1 MSLKNKIAVCLG
13 GSRSPNAM
21 PSPCTDHRVRRTRS
35 TLGFVAALA
44 ILPALLAVVIAAD
57 PAPGLP
63 AGADAYA
70 ELGKVNFDTSY
81 GAIYAIQ
88 NEIIKASPEQLKA
101 IEAKLLVVL
110 QKPGTAQWA
119 KEFICKTLRQIG
131 SEKCVPA
138 LAALLT
144 DEKLSHVAR
153 YGLQNSACPAAGEA
167 LLAALDKV
175 SGKPKIGV
183 VTSLGERHEA
193 KAVAPLTRL
202 MVDADP
208 QLAGAAITA
217 LGRIGG
223 AKCAAI
229 LAEAKPADAL
239 VARRAEAVAMCADT
253 MLATNAFEAANYY
266 RWLFTMV
273 NTPAARIAGLRG
285 LVRAE
290 KAKAMPTVLD
300 ALGDRMPAVQKAAVR
315 CLLDFSGAE
324 ATKAFA
330 GRLAGL
336 SPELQVNLLLA
347 LMDRGDRAALPAVTA
362 LAASDNEPVRVAAIT
377 ALGKLGNESS
387 LDALL
392 KAAATGG
399 DTATAA
405 TESLKIIAGKSVDRA
420 LLKRIEGADGKT
432 KTLLIQT
439 LGARRVVAALT
450 VLEKAAADKDGAVSG
465 EAFKALGLVADEEGL
480 PRLVALVEKS
490 PDNTDAQDAL
500 VTASRRM
507 YNQKAVETI
516 LLAAVGRS
524 QGDAHSA
531 LLKVLGQVG
540 GPAAYE
546 TLRAA
551 LKDRDEK
558 VRDAAVRAL
567 ASADDAGVLPDLL
580 GVIQSSPNKIHRVL
594 ALRGYTRI
602 AGLGGRRAEDG
613 TLKLLKAAL
622 PAAREPDEK
631 KLLLGALA
639 NIHNT
644 GALKTIEPLLADE
657 TIKAEAGNAYLKVV
671 ESIGKKQHNDAVAAL
686 KKCLELTQDAATRAR
701 AGKLLEKF
709 QSVKK

>member
-1 MSLKNKIAVCLG
+1 M
-13 GSRSPNAM
+13 
-21 PSPCTDHRVRRTRS
+21 RVKTMMAI
-35 TLGFVAALA
+35 TM
-44 ILPALLAVVIAAD
+44 ILPALLAVAFAAD
-57 PAPGLP
+57 PVPGLP
-63 AGADAYA
+63 AGTDAYA

-88 NEIIKASPEQLKA
+88 NEIIKANTDQLKA

-110 QKPGTAQWA
+110 QKPETAVWA

-138 LAALLT
+138 LAVLLT

-153 YGLQNSACPAAGEA
+153 YGLQNSACPAAGDA

-175 SGKPKIGV
+175 SGKLKVGV
-183 VTSLGERHEA
+183 VTSLGVRRET
-193 KAVAPLTRL
+193 KAVPQLAKFI
-202 MVDADP
+202 VDADP
-208 QLAGAAITA
+208 QLSGAAIMA
-217 LGRIGG
+217 LGNIGG

-239 VARRAEAVAMCADT
+239 IARRADAVAMCADSIV
-253 MLATNAFEAANYY
+253 AKNAFEAANYY

-290 KAKAMPTVLD
+290 KAMPVVLE

-315 CLLDFSGAE
+315 CLLDLPGAE

-330 GRLAGL
+330 GKLAGL
-336 SPELQVNLLLA
+336 SPDMQIAMSLT

-362 LAASDNEPVRVAAIT
+362 LVASENEPVRVAVIT
-377 ALGKLGNESS
+377 ALAKLGNESS

-405 TESLKIIAGKSVDRA
+405 TESLKNISGKGIDAALVKRIAG
-420 LLKRIEGADGKT
+420 ADVKA

-439 LGARRVVAALT
+439 LGARRAVAAT
-450 VLEKAAADKDGAVSG
+450 AALEQATADKDGAVSR
-465 EAFKALGLVADEEGL
+465 EAFKALGLVADEAGL
-480 PRLVALVEKS
+480 TKLVALVEKN

-507 YNQKAVETI
+507 YDQKSVEAT
-516 LLAAVGRS
+516 LLAACGKS
-524 QGDAHSA
+524 KGNAHSA

-540 GPAAYE
+540 GPGAFA
-546 TLRAA
+546 TLRTA
-551 LKDRDEK
+551 LKDSDEK
-558 VRDAAVRAL
+558 VCDAAVRAL

-580 GVIQSSPNKIHRVL
+580 GVIKSSPNKTHRVL

-602 AGLGGRRAEDG
+602 AALGGRRAEG
-613 TLKLLKAAL
+613 ETLKLLKDAL

-631 KLLLGALA
+631 KFLLGALA
-639 NIHNT
+639 NIQNT
-644 GALKTIEPLLADE
+644 GALKAIEPLLADD

-671 ESIGKKQHNDAVAAL
+671 ESIAKKQHNDAVAAL
-686 KKCLELTQDAATRAR
+686 KKCLELTQDVATRAKAKR
-701 AGKLLEKF
+701 LLDRYEPAKRR
-709 QSVKK
+709 